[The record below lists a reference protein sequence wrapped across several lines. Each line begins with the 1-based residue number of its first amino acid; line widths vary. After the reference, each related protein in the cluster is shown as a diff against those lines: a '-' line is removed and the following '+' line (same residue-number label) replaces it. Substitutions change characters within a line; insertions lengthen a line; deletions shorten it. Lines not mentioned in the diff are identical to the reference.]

1 MLPSFTL
8 GPRQC
13 TQKGWL
19 AGAASRQCRHL
30 LLQPHDIIF
39 SWTRLLGKS
48 HDIRLAR
55 KVEGRGGGSCLSGMG
70 VPPCACSHRV
80 SPRPRPPPRYCQRLH
95 LARVSLTDKCLA
107 HSHRGWGCCEPTTLA
122 YSAEPCVLQLRRSR
136 EKDCPSRGCHRAWA
150 SVQRAMQRTAWPSQ
164 CSPEDFLEQLEPED
178 LRPHGDTECQSRRS
192 WQLGFI

>member
-55 KVEGRGGGSCLSGMG
+55 KVEGGGGADPAFLEWECPH
-70 VPPCACSHRV
+70 VRV
-80 SPRPRPPPRYCQRLH
+80 LIESLPDQDPLPGTARGCTLQECHSQTSVLLTATEAGAAVNPPP
-95 LARVSLTDKCLA
+95 
-107 HSHRGWGCCEPTTLA
+107 WPTAL
-122 YSAEPCVLQLRRSR
+122 SPVF
-136 EKDCPSRGCHRAWA
+136 
-150 SVQRAMQRTAWPSQ
+150 
-164 CSPEDFLEQLEPED
+164 CS
-178 LRPHGDTECQSRRS
+178 
-192 WQLGFI
+192 

>member
-55 KVEGRGGGSCLSGMG
+55 KVEGGGRILPFWNGSAPMCVFSSSLSPTKTPSQ
-70 VPPCACSHRV
+70 VLPEAAPCKSVTHRQVSCSQ
-80 SPRPRPPPRYCQRLH
+80 PQRLG
-95 LARVSLTDKCLA
+95 LL
-107 HSHRGWGCCEPTTLA
+107 
-122 YSAEPCVLQLRRSR
+122 
-136 EKDCPSRGCHRAWA
+136 
-150 SVQRAMQRTAWPSQ
+150 
-164 CSPEDFLEQLEPED
+164 
-178 LRPHGDTECQSRRS
+178 
-192 WQLGFI
+192 